1 MYPETLCVRECVGFF
16 FHVVSKTG
24 PLRIRTYLK
33 KKKKKKRN
41 GKRLSDFVKKCAR
54 NAHSWAETVLSCTT
68 LRGSGRVTESST
80 VVLIPPTWGK
90 PNYGR
95 CDVFDERPDGRKV
108 ARRTGHCLWVGE
120 ATAVHRCSHVLAR
133 CSTSPP
139 SNWQMAL
146 DVR

>member
-1 MYPETLCVRECVGFF
+1 MPETPIPGLRQICLASCQVKSITK
-16 FHVVSKTG
+16 VV
-24 PLRIRTYLK
+24 
-33 KKKKKKRN
+33 
-41 GKRLSDFVKKCAR
+41 A
-54 NAHSWAETVLSCTT
+54 T